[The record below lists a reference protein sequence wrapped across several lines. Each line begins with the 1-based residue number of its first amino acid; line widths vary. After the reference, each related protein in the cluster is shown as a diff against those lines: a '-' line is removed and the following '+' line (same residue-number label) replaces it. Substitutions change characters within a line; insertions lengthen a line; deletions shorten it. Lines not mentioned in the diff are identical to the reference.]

1 MEESKRT
8 TTLISHLSSSIKNKQ
23 KKKQKKNREKKK
35 KKRKDTILWQNVC
48 CLTIHQIALSSL
60 WLQPV
65 GKPVVFVAEM
75 E

>member
-8 TTLISHLSSSIKNKQ
+8 ATLISHLSSSIKKKQ
-23 KKKQKKNREKKK
+23 KKKKQRKKR
-35 KKRKDTILWQNVC
+35 KRKDTTLWQNVC
-48 CLTIHQIALSSL
+48 CLTMHQIALSSL

-65 GKPVVFVAEM
+65 GKPMVFVAEM

>member
-8 TTLISHLSSSIKNKQ
+8 ATLISHLSSSIKKKQ
-23 KKKQKKNREKKK
+23 KKKQRKKR
-35 KKRKDTILWQNVC
+35 KRKDTTLWQNVC
-48 CLTIHQIALSSL
+48 CLTMHQIALSSL

-65 GKPVVFVAEM
+65 GKPMVFVAEM